1 MEDLLEEIVGQ
12 IVDEFDAVERPRPHD
27 GAPVLEGSFTVS
39 RFNAD
44 YEESLSDADY
54 TTVGGWI
61 FGQLGRLP
69 RVGDRVAAGRHLF
82 EVAEMEG
89 RRVKSVKLVSPEPKP
104 APVSGERGAGSG

>member
-1 MEDLLEEIVGQ
+1 VL
-12 IVDEFDAVERPRPHD
+12 D
-27 GAPVLEGSFTVS
+27 GALTIS

-44 YEESLSDADY
+44 YDESLSDTDY
-54 TTVGGWI
+54 TTIGGWI

-69 RVGDRVAAGRHLF
+69 RVSDRVAAGQHLF

-104 APVSGERGAGSG
+104 APVSGERIAGSG